1 MLKTISR
8 FSIIGIFLLLGFSF
22 LFSPLNTSAELNNVL
37 LEDYGNLLTS
47 VDENGDVIEIESLIN
62 EGNSSKALG
71 IYIQFIIKL
80 AFGFGS
86 IAAVV
91 LIIYGGIEYIISGTF
106 SKKEGGKKKITHS
119 LGAIALLAISFFF
132 FDIVNPDVLNV
143 RFKPLGGD
151 VVVEGANFI
160 EEVGYAPDDNY
171 FESGK
176 NPTPKEQSIIQFPLN
191 QNYKITQLFGP
202 TKFAI
207 DHPKLY
213 SSGGHSGLDM
223 AYLDKK
229 NTTIYAAE
237 SGEILKSPGNTAYGY
252 WIAINHGNIN
262 NNKNLSTFYGHLK
275 AGSRIS
281 KTKIEAGEKIAIIGN
296 TSLGKDGKKYSTGV
310 HLHFATCETI
320 ITINNYSNSPICS
333 TGWKN
338 PADYLPHIP
347 EAKLRGGTG
356 TSYYD

>member
-151 VVVEGANFI
+151 VVVEGAAYREMIKSEDYKEAKECAVNGNIMSPNGNYENAESQGISNFCG
-160 EEVGYAPDDNY
+160 GYTEYNNPDNIMKSMDQC
-171 FESGK
+171 K
-176 NPTPKEQSIIQFPLN
+176 IVLKEKKDDGFQIY
-191 QNYKITQLFGP
+191 QNICIKKITANPIKYIFFYKEPNIDSLKISNLFNDEISCKIKLEQL
-202 TKFAI
+202 KEEA
-207 DHPKLY
+207 
-213 SSGGHSGLDM
+213 SV
-223 AYLDKK
+223 KK
-229 NTTIYAAE
+229 DENCIKE
-237 SGEILKSPGNTAYGY
+237 
-252 WIAINHGNIN
+252 
-262 NNKNLSTFYGHLK
+262 NNKWHF
-275 AGSRIS
+275 
-281 KTKIEAGEKIAIIGN
+281 
-296 TSLGKDGKKYSTGV
+296 KY
-310 HLHFATCETI
+310 
-320 ITINNYSNSPICS
+320 
-333 TGWKN
+333 K
-338 PADYLPHIP
+338 
-347 EAKLRGGTG
+347 
-356 TSYYD
+356 